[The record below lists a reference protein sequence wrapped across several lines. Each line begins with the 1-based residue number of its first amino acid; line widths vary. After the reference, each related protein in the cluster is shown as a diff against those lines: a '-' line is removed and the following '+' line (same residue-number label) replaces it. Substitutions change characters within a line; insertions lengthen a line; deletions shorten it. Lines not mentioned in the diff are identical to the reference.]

1 MQRIPKWIKI
11 FRLFIYLVYLAGNAF
26 LVYLDIN
33 GSMHIAHY
41 QGQNYFDG
49 YAVKFADNMLK
60 IVQTITI

>member
-1 MQRIPKWIKI
+1 MKCKE
-11 FRLFIYLVYLAGNAF
+11 FLNGLKSSGCYLVYL
-26 LVYLDIN
+26 
-33 GSMHIAHY
+33 GSRECIFSLFRYKRIRAHY